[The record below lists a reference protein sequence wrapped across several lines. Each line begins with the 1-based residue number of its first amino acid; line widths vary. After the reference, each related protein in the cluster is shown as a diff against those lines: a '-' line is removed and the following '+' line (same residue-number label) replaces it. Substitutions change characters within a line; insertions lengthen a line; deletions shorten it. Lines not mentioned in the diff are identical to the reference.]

1 MTTDSNNSIN
11 HTDAISP
18 SATREVS
25 QPNSSTPSHS
35 NSSTKKKNGR
45 LKGNLCM
52 LIAKTFS
59 GINQNALKYLLPNWM
74 NAYTGVVLRLG
85 FGSIFF
91 WILGWVRP
99 QKENKMTNRDRLLL
113 LGAGVVFV
121 FGFMWTFLLGLTYTT
136 PISSSIFICLQAA
149 VVYLITLCLRTD
161 RFSWGRFAGIILGI
175 GGALVIILTQ
185 KHSATA
191 SNPLLGNLLSL
202 LSTFL
207 FGSYL
212 VTEKIYFFRWCDS
225 RTNLCADNR
234 NLVRSRPSSGNIQY
248 SFPDSGV
255 YPHISNLPQL
265 PADRLRSETSSRDGR
280 RPLFQLDSHSFRY
293 HKLCDRS
300 GPVLMVAAPGN
311 DSDNTKRLVRRA
323 RRSGR
328 PQQTSR
334 KRILTFVRFNKKY
347 YLSSRFDDAD
357 FPASSNRIFFTIRP
371 PPDTVTKTHINI

>member
-212 VTEKIYFFRWCDS
+212 VTEKIFLKKYSNSTVSKYTF
-225 RTNLCADNR
+225 
-234 NLVRSRPSSGNIQY
+234 SGGAIAGLIYVLITGTWFAPVLHQGIF
-248 SFPDSGV
+248 STPFLILAFILIFPTCLSYLLTDFG
-255 YPHISNLPQL
+255 LKLL
-265 PADRLRSETSSRDGR
+265 PATVVALYSNWILIVSAIISYATGQDQFSWWQ
-280 RPLFQLDSHSFRY
+280 PLAMILIILSVWFVERAEAG
-293 HKLCDRS
+293 DRS
-300 GPVLMVAAPGN
+300 
-311 DSDNTKRLVRRA
+311 KRLGKE
-323 RRSGR
+323 S
-328 PQQTSR
+328 
-334 KRILTFVRFNKKY
+334 
-347 YLSSRFDDAD
+347 
-357 FPASSNRIFFTIRP
+357 
-371 PPDTVTKTHINI
+371 